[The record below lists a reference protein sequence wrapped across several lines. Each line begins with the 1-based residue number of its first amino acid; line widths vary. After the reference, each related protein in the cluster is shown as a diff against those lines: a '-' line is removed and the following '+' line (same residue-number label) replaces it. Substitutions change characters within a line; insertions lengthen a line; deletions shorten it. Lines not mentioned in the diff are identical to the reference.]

1 MGIDLIYRW
10 PIFKDKKGQKTG
22 MLTKVRIALGFCV
35 CLFFLKKKRGG
46 GRVAKLLYSSQI
58 SAAWKFKNSIGI
70 CM

>member
-35 CLFFLKKKRGG
+35 CLFFLKKKKGG
-46 GRVAKLLYSSQI
+46 GASS
-58 SAAWKFKNSIGI
+58 
-70 CM
+70 